1 MSVMSRP
8 LTGNWKKI
16 GIKKVLKLIWL
27 GILDFMLDLDFWL
40 HNQMEVILKTFVGF
54 VPVANVSSW
63 TLLWHE

>member
-27 GILDFMLDLDFWL
+27 GILDFILDLDFWL
-40 HNQMEVILKTFVGF
+40 HNQMKVILKTFVGF